1 MCRSH
6 PPATTTCP
14 RRRRSASAAD
24 PRGASVYITVTVPIT
39 PRTTAPAPPISAAT
53 CAPDP
58 VTGIVIGTCGDRT
71 NCTYIASAPA
81 KGAVVIDAGTGA
93 WAYRPTATA
102 RHDAVADH
110 ATNADQHDTF
120 IVTVSDNDGGAT
132 DIPVTVSLTT
142 MMTVP
147 SYAVTAQIPVG
158 VTPVG
163 MAISPRGD
171 YVYVTSFVDHAAVTV
186 LRTDD
191 ATITTIPLTFRPEG
205 IVVAADG
212 RHLYVAD
219 PTGNRIA
226 VIDTT
231 DRSTVF
237 VPAGNKPFRMALCGA
252 DLYVANNQDGTVSV
266 IDTIEAILT
275 RTIAVGGHPY
285 AIAAGGGRVYVTD
298 YSFYGGQSTHSLS
311 VIDTA
316 GGVVVD
322 SIPVGYYPT
331 GIAMSPNGRRCYV
344 SNDEGS
350 YTTSHPGTTTVID
363 TVTNTVVET
372 LPVGGNSIAVGEGG
386 VEIYVVSHC
395 RDGQFT
401 STLSTIDTIT
411 GGVTGVLINGMPD
424 ALAAHEDRIYLT
436 DPWHS
441 SVLQVFARSTLVVD
455 TDTANGRPALTI
467 TRIDGD
473 DDTVVFETTISDP
486 DGDDVTCTATQPFSG
501 SVTDLG
507 GGRFRYTPNGRA
519 AQGFVDHFAIT
530 ADDGHGGVVTKT
542 VAVPIV

>member
-1 MCRSH
+1 MR
-6 PPATTTCP
+6 
-14 RRRRSASAAD
+14 AA
-24 PRGASVYITVTVPIT
+24 
-39 PRTTAPAPPISAAT
+39 
-53 CAPDP
+53 
-58 VTGIVIGTCGDRT
+58 
-71 NCTYIASAPA
+71 
-81 KGAVVIDAGTGA
+81 GA

-120 IVTVSDNDGGAT
+120 TVTVSDNDGGAT

-147 SYAVTAQIPVG
+147 SYAVTARIPVG

-163 MAISPRGD
+163 MAISPWGD

-186 LRTDD
+186 LRTAD
-191 ATITTIPLTFRPEG
+191 ATTTTIPLTFRPEG
-205 IVVAADG
+205 IVVGADG

-237 VPAGNKPFRMALCGA
+237 VPVGNKPFRMALCGA

-311 VIDTA
+311 VIDAA

-441 SVLQVFARSTLVVD
+441 SVLQVSARSTLVVD

-467 TRIDGD
+467 TRIAGD
-473 DDTVVFETTISDP
+473 DETVVRDDHQRSGRGRCDVHGDTTVQRFGDRSRRRPVPVHAQRSRRAGFCRPLRNHRRRRARRCGDQDRCRP
-486 DGDDVTCTATQPFSG
+486 DRLTV
-501 SVTDLG
+501 
-507 GGRFRYTPNGRA
+507 RGRA
-519 AQGFVDHFAIT
+519 PGPCGTCACRRSSRQPLRRVRCRTST
-530 ADDGHGGVVTKT
+530 AS
-542 VAVPIV
+542 